1 MISIR
6 SLESPE
12 EEEPWHALFMA
23 SIPKVIETTMSVTMV
38 GSAASLG
45 ERPPKQRNIVSTFWD
60 KYKEH
65 DTY

>member
-12 EEEPWHALFMA
+12 EEPWHALFAA
-23 SIPKVIETTMSVTMV
+23 SSSALIETTMVVTMV

-45 ERPPKQRNIVSTFWD
+45 ERPPKQRDMVSTFWD